1 MDNKLKER
9 FEAFKKEMSE
19 DFTERALYE
28 DPINKFFIN
37 KIMGDESLNKYNGTN
52 AEITHNI
59 RTIDNILT
67 ALFYNYIESSNIE
80 VKDYN
85 ITNIIS
91 VGALKNTEDNKKYSW
106 IITFSADSILNK
118 HTVVDYQKE
127 LFQKIEENIKIYLN
141 TLYDNLEI
149 TVNPWFGINGDQPG
163 TEGKLVID
171 VTFNGKSHSVFYTS
185 TEKDGST
192 FYLSPSPSSSKKE
205 TTNLAKFLCDE
216 EEKSKSTLLDECGEE
231 TDKN

>member
-1 MDNKLKER
+1 MDNKLNTIKER
-9 FEAFKKEMSE
+9 FEAFKKEMLE
-19 DFTERALYE
+19 DFTERVYE
-28 DPINKFFIN
+28 DQDPINKFFIN

-59 RTIDNILT
+59 RTIDNILS

-118 HTVVDYQKE
+118 HPVVDYQKE

-149 TVNPWFGINGDQPG
+149 TVNSWFGINGDQPG
-163 TEGKLVID
+163 TEGRLVID

-192 FYLSPSPSSSKKE
+192 FYLSPSPSKKE
-205 TTNLAKFLCDE
+205 TTNLARFLCDE
-216 EEKSKSTLLDECGEE
+216 EK